1 MTSVLIADD
10 EVDLARLTRLRLEA
24 AGIEAVECY
33 DGSTALQI
41 LRESHPPVAILD
53 WMMPGMDGLEVAHLV
68 RADAA
73 LTSTRLILMT
83 ARVEAETEE
92 GFAERHGFDVVLI
105 KPVSRVDLVAA
116 VQHELQAAHL
126 GR

>member
-105 KPVSRVDLVAA
+105 KPVSRIDLVAA